1 MNRLAAIAAVV
12 AGFGL
17 ACSGKKDAGV
27 TKDKLLAEL
36 RLEAQSLKVNGE
48 KVDPK
53 LPLQTTWTMVD
64 AQIKDQPD
72 NIVFPYKGTVRFKI
86 ETKTRDVDGSVTTDQ
101 FEKSFDYM
109 YDPKAKKWR

>member
-1 MNRLAAIAAVV
+1 MTRNRLATVVV
-12 AGFGL
+12 AGL
-17 ACSGKKDAGV
+17 ALSCSGKKDAAA
-27 TKDKLLAEL
+27 TKDQLLAEL

-53 LPLQTTWTMVD
+53 LPIQSTWTMVD

-86 ETKTRDVDGSVTTDQ
+86 VTRTKDVDGSVATDQ

>member
-1 MNRLAAIAAVV
+1 MTRNRLATVVV
-12 AGFGL
+12 AGL
-17 ACSGKKDAGV
+17 ALSCSGKKDAAA
-27 TKDKLLAEL
+27 TKDQLLAEL
-36 RLEAQSLKVNGE
+36 RQPSPWSTE

-53 LPLQTTWTMVD
+53 LPIQSTWTMVD

-86 ETKTRDVDGSVTTDQ
+86 VTRTKDVDGSVATDQ